1 MLENIVRA
9 ENVDIGI
16 DQSRLVIEDEIE
28 KRSYV
33 TESSDESPSNDLTMK
48 PKLNQSGMMKERP
61 QKKVLSEI
69 KTK

>member
-1 MLENIVRA
+1 MMENIVRA

-16 DQSRLVIEDEIE
+16 DQSRLVIEDEIG

-48 PKLNQSGMMKERP
+48 PKLN
-61 QKKVLSEI
+61 
-69 KTK
+69 